1 MRGGDEWEQA
11 KQEIKD
17 NVFSKTGAQT
27 SRVDSSVPE
36 HLKPTVCESVVA
48 YLLDDMPPSDLG
60 CMETADTVLRCYLS
74 IYQDCI
80 GLDAL
85 PPYMTWQLRYFTAN
99 QHGLHSTTSPT
110 DPHTG
115 LHIQLLDLST
125 AQSLTPSKDPK
136 DLSFSI
142 NFNNDVVK
150 AIHFR
155 APTEEIFQ
163 EAKRAICAKILAFKS
178 HTTSYND
185 AFFSAAQEELWVE
198 PVHGEEG
205 YHIHNMLDV
214 PTGRYAIIWYVLTLP
229 LLLCFHYTLLDVRL
243 PGNNIY
249 YGRMILL
256 CVFYLAV
263 FSYIM
268 ILCCDEIGN
277 FIGTTPTVMGL
288 TLAAVGTSFP
298 NLWAS
303 MIVARQGYGNMAICN
318 ALGSNIFNVDVAL
331 GGPWFVFLLIR
342 GGKPYQDM
350 KDHGIV
356 MFVVMLLAVCVIWLG
371 MIVSRGFK
379 MEAWMAPIFVLIYLA
394 VIVAAVFL
402 S

>member
-1 MRGGDEWEQA
+1 
-11 KQEIKD
+11 
-17 NVFSKTGAQT
+17 
-27 SRVDSSVPE
+27 
-36 HLKPTVCESVVA
+36 
-48 YLLDDMPPSDLG
+48 
-60 CMETADTVLRCYLS
+60 
-74 IYQDCI
+74 
-80 GLDAL
+80 
-85 PPYMTWQLRYFTAN
+85 
-99 QHGLHSTTSPT
+99 
-110 DPHTG
+110 
-115 LHIQLLDLST
+115 
-125 AQSLTPSKDPK
+125 
-136 DLSFSI
+136 
-142 NFNNDVVK
+142 
-150 AIHFR
+150 
-155 APTEEIFQ
+155 
-163 EAKRAICAKILAFKS
+163 
-178 HTTSYND
+178 
-185 AFFSAAQEELWVE
+185 
-198 PVHGEEG
+198 
-205 YHIHNMLDV
+205 MLDV